1 MTKNGRG
8 TSRLICD
15 LTQSW
20 SAVGGGVRT
29 YLAHKRS
36 HILERT
42 RHRHLLI
49 IPGPEDSV
57 EEQGRAITVTIAS
70 PKVPASQHYRLLLRN
85 RAVRSALER
94 FRPDLIECQ
103 DSYNLPWAALAH
115 RKRHPETA
123 LVAGYFTDFPNV
135 YVERPFARFI
145 GRGAAAA
152 AGRLCYRYCGNL
164 YRRFDA
170 LYVLSEN
177 GGLEELRRNGIDNPR
192 TVPLGVELGEF
203 TPERRDPT
211 LREALGLTDR
221 QPMLIYVG
229 RLHVEKKP
237 DVVVEA
243 FRRLPSSLGAKL
255 VLLGEGSLRE
265 DFAEL
270 GDPRIVMP
278 GYVCDRG
285 ELARW
290 LASAD
295 IYVSAFAQET
305 FGVSIVEAQA
315 AGLPVVGVAG
325 GAMLDRVTAGLG
337 LLGPV
342 NDAAAMARNI
352 LEVWAGDRKRMGAA
366 ARKRALE
373 FSWERTFETLF
384 SDVYPLAFANRRA
397 ALLRGES
404 EALARGA
411 IS

>member
-1 MTKNGRG
+1 MSSQDRG
-8 TSRLICD
+8 TSQLICD

-20 SAVGGGVRT
+20 SSVGGGVRT

-42 RHRHLLI
+42 PHRHLLI
-49 IPGPEDSV
+49 IPGPDDQV
-57 EEQGRAITVTIAS
+57 EEDGRAVTVTIAS
-70 PKVPASQHYRLLLRN
+70 PKVPGSSHYRLLLRN
-85 RAVRSALER
+85 RAVRAMLER

-115 RKRHPETA
+115 RKRHPETV
-123 LVAGYFTDFPNV
+123 LVGGYFTDFPNV

-145 GRGAAAA
+145 GRGLAGA
-152 AGRLCYRYCGNL
+152 AGRLCYRYCGSL

-177 GGLEELRRNGIDNPR
+177 GGLEELRRNGVENPR
-192 TVPLGVELGEF
+192 TVPLGVELAEF
-203 TPERRDPT
+203 KPQRRDRA
-211 LREALGLTDR
+211 LRKSLGLTDA

-229 RLHVEKKP
+229 RLHIEKKP

-243 FRRLPSSLGAKL
+243 FRRLPEALGAKL
-255 VLLGEGSLRE
+255 VLLGDGAMRDQLA
-265 DFAEL
+265 DL
-270 GDPRIVMP
+270 GDPGIVMP
-278 GYVCDRG
+278 GYVRDRG

-315 AGLPVVGVAG
+315 VGLPVVGVAG
-325 GAMLDRVTAGLG
+325 GALLDRVSDETGR
-337 LLGPV
+337 LGPV
-342 NDAAAMARNI
+342 NDAEAMAANI
-352 LEVWAGDRKRMGAA
+352 LEVWTGDRARMGKA
-366 ARKRALE
+366 ARERALQ

-397 ALLRGES
+397 ALLRGPS
-404 EALARGA
+404 GALVRGA
-411 IS
+411 AS

>member
-1 MTKNGRG
+1 MTRNGRG

-20 SAVGGGVRT
+20 SSVGGGVRT

-36 HILERT
+36 HILDRT

-49 IPGPEDSV
+49 IPGSEDRV

-70 PKVPASQHYRLLLRN
+70 PRVPGSPHYRLLLRN
-85 RAVRSALER
+85 SAVHAALER

-103 DSYNLPWAALAH
+103 DSYNLPWAALGH

-123 LVAGYFTDFPNV
+123 LVGGYFTDFPNV

-145 GRGAAAA
+145 GRALAGA
-152 AGRLCYRYCGNL
+152 AGRICYRYCGNL

-177 GGLEELRRNGIDNPR
+177 GGLEELRRNGVDNPR

-203 TPERRDPT
+203 SPERRDPG
-211 LREALGLTDR
+211 LRASLGLEEA

-243 FRRLPSSLGAKL
+243 FRNLPATLGAKL
-255 VLLGEGSLRE
+255 VLLGEGPMRE
-265 DFAEL
+265 RFAEI

-278 GYVCDRG
+278 GYVSDRAK
-285 ELARW
+285 LARW

-295 IYVSAFAQET
+295 IYVTAFAQET

-315 AGLPVVGVAG
+315 AGLPVVGVAA
-325 GAMLDRVTAGLG
+325 GALLDRVSAELG
-337 LLGPV
+337 RLGPV
-342 NDAAAMARNI
+342 NDAQAMARNI
-352 LEVWAGDRKRMGAA
+352 LDVWAGDRRAMGTA
-366 ARKRALE
+366 ARVRALE

-397 ALLRGES
+397 ALLRA
-404 EALARGA
+404 EAGTLVRGA
-411 IS
+411 AS